1 MAAEPNVRARPW
13 TRWGALV
20 IAGVTVTA
28 ATALTVGAGTG
39 WAIVSTARPELRAS
53 ASPPPTHPGA
63 DHMGSTIRAHEPANS
78 SAPGIRPSAVAGG
91 QPQGMDVS
99 GYQGNVDWSTAAAN
113 GAQFAYVKATEGTG
127 YLNPSFGQQ
136 YNGSAN
142 AGLIRG
148 AYHFA
153 LPDKASGADQARY
166 FVANGGGWSPD
177 GRTLPPMLDIEY
189 DPYGTNSCYGL
200 TPAQM
205 SAWIADFSNTV
216 SALTGRFPTIY
227 STTNWWNT
235 CTGSNPN
242 FGANNPL
249 FIARYS
255 STPGA
260 MPAGWDY
267 QTLWQ
272 YSDTGVFPGDQDV
285 FNGSTTQL
293 STFAGQAGAQPQA
306 QDPIVAHYTAVGGS
320 GSYLG
325 DPVGGEYDVAGG
337 RGQDY
342 TGGSIF
348 YSASTGAWAV
358 HGAILGT
365 YRNLGGPGGV
375 LGFPTSDE
383 TPTPDGVGRFNAF
396 AGTGRSG
403 IYWTPNTGAHAVQG
417 AIYGDWASLGY
428 ERGPLGYPTSDET
441 PTPDG
446 VGRFN
451 AFAGTGRSGIY
462 WTPNTGAHAVQG
474 AIYGDWASLGYERGP
489 LGYPTSDETGTPD
502 GVGRFNAFAGTGR
515 SGIYWTPN
523 TGAHEVQGA
532 IYAQWASL
540 GYERSGLGYPTSD
553 EYTIPGGRGND
564 FVHGTI
570 TWQANT
576 GTTQTT
582 YR

>member
-1 MAAEPNVRARPW
+1 MFAETSVRRRPW
-13 TRWGALV
+13 TCWGALV

-28 ATALTVGAGTG
+28 LTAVTVGAGTG
-39 WAIVSTARPELRAS
+39 WASVSTAQPELRAT
-53 ASPPPTHPGA
+53 ASPPPSHPEA
-63 DHMGSTIRAHEPANS
+63 DHMGSTIRAHEGGNAPAS
-78 SAPGIRPSAVAGG
+78 TVRPSAVAGG

-153 LPDKASGADQARY
+153 LPDKASGAAQARY

-205 SAWIADFSNTV
+205 SAWITDFSTTVNT
-216 SALTGRFPTIY
+216 LTGRFPTIY

-235 CTGSNPN
+235 CTGFDPN

-249 FIARYS
+249 FIASYN

-293 STFAGQAGAQPQA
+293 STFAGQAPPQAQA
-306 QDPIVAHYTAVGGS
+306 QDPIAAHYTAVGGS

-325 DPVGGEYDVAGG
+325 NPVGGEYDVAGG

-348 YSASTGAWAV
+348 YSSSTGAWAV

-396 AGTGRSG
+396 AGTGGSG

-417 AIYGDWASLGY
+417 AIYADWASLGY
-428 ERGPLGYPTSDET
+428 ERSALGYPITDESGTFDGIGRYNQFAGTGKSAIYWSPGTGAHAVYGAIYAKWASLNWETGPLGYPTTDEYGINGGRESDFQHGSIT
-441 PTPDG
+441 
-446 VGRFN
+446 
-451 AFAGTGRSGIY
+451 
-462 WTPNTGAHAVQG
+462 WTP
-474 AIYGDWASLGYERGP
+474 S
-489 LGYPTSDETGTPD
+489 TGTQ
-502 GVGRFNAFAGTGR
+502 V
-515 SGIYWTPN
+515 
-523 TGAHEVQGA
+523 
-532 IYAQWASL
+532 
-540 GYERSGLGYPTSD
+540 
-553 EYTIPGGRGND
+553 
-564 FVHGTI
+564 
-570 TWQANT
+570 
-576 GTTQTT
+576 T
-582 YR
+582 YH